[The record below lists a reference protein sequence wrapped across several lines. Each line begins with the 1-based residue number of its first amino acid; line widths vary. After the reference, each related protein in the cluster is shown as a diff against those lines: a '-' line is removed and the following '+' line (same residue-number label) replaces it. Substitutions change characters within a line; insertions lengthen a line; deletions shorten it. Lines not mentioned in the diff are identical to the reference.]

1 MKLLIYGFESF
12 GQDSTNVSQE
22 VVNRLPIRQNMAKMI
37 LPVRFNASIILSNV
51 KEYKP
56 DYILGLGQYPD
67 GDKIRIE
74 KLAVNEWASG
84 TNPSRTIVDGGPESA
99 TVMLDL
105 EPDDNSLVSHDAGR
119 YFCNYSMYILLTNPK
134 TKDIPFAFLHIPKNF
149 DLKESVEF
157 VENKV
162 EKILT

>member
-56 DYILGLGQYPD
+56 D
-67 GDKIRIE
+67 
-74 KLAVNEWASG
+74 
-84 TNPSRTIVDGGPESA
+84 
-99 TVMLDL
+99 
-105 EPDDNSLVSHDAGR
+105 DNSLVSHDAGR

-149 DLKESVEF
+149 DLKEAVEF